1 MKKVVFC
8 DFDGTITLE
17 DTVDKFLEIY
27 ADSSWQE
34 IEKLWVEKKIGSME
48 CLERQLSLVKNITLK
63 DVKDFCK
70 SIKIDEGFVDL
81 IEKIN
86 KLDYEFFILSDGFD
100 LFIKEI
106 LENKKITNK
115 RNIKV
120 ISNKLIVEKDKL
132 KAYFPF
138 SKKGCESGV
147 CKCSF
152 LESFKDYEKIYIGD
166 GHSDFCASFLADK
179 VFAKGK
185 LASYLKEKGKSF
197 TEFSLLKDI
206 INEL

>member
-17 DTVDKFLEIY
+17 DTVDKFLETY

-34 IEKLWVEKKIGSME
+34 IEKLWVEKKIGSKE
-48 CLERQLSLVKNITLK
+48 CLERQLSLVKNISLEDIK
-63 DVKDFCK
+63 SFCK
-70 SIKIDEGFVDL
+70 SIKVDDGFIDL

-86 KLDYEFFILSDGFD
+86 KYGYEFFILSDGFD

-106 LENKKITNK
+106 LESKKITNTK
-115 RNIKV
+115 NIKI
-120 ISNKLIVEKDKL
+120 ISNKLVLEKGAL
-132 KAYFPF
+132 KPSFPF
-138 SKKGCESGV
+138 SKSGCESGV

-166 GHSDFCASFLADK
+166 GHSDFCASVFADK
-179 VFAKGK
+179 IFAKGK
-185 LASYLKEKGKSF
+185 LANYLKEKGKNF
-197 TEFSLLKDI
+197 TKFSLLKDI
-206 INEL
+206 INKL